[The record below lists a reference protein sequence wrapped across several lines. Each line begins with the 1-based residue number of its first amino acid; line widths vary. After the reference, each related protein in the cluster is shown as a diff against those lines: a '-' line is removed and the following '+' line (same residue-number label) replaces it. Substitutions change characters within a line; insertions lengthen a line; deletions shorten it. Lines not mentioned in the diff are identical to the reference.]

1 LGDRINIDFAY
12 ICREG
17 SNEEL
22 RYSLRSVD
30 NSFPKSN
37 VWVVGGRPDWYSGKH
52 IQTKQNDHKYN
63 NAIENLQAICDSKD
77 ISDTFVLMNDDF
89 YIIKK
94 IDKIVDYHGGSLL
107 NKIKKYEKINP
118 GANYT
123 KKLLATY
130 KKIKSLGIEEPLDYE
145 LHIPMIMEK
154 DKLRQSLS
162 YGENL
167 LWRSIYGNLF
177 NVVGEEIEDVKVYVK
192 GPLLLKSYNIN
203 KDSHLYLSSA
213 DTSFDLIL
221 KEVLK
226 DKFNKKSRNE
236 K

>member
-1 LGDRINIDFAY
+1 
-12 ICREG
+12 
-17 SNEEL
+17 
-22 RYSLRSVD
+22 
-30 NSFPKSN
+30 
-37 VWVVGGRPDWYSGKH
+37 
-52 IQTKQNDHKYN
+52 
-63 NAIENLQAICDSKD
+63 
-77 ISDTFVLMNDDF
+77 
-89 YIIKK
+89 
-94 IDKIVDYHGGSLL
+94 
-107 NKIKKYEKINP
+107 
-118 GANYT
+118 
-123 KKLLATY
+123 
-130 KKIKSLGIEEPLDYE
+130 
-145 LHIPMIMEK
+145 MIMEK